1 MLAWRL
7 MNLHIVAQAG
17 VMVFHCGS
25 LPSAKALD
33 GESVVGGEVVNGQS
47 EHVVLL
53 SVLLF

>member
-1 MLAWRL
+1 